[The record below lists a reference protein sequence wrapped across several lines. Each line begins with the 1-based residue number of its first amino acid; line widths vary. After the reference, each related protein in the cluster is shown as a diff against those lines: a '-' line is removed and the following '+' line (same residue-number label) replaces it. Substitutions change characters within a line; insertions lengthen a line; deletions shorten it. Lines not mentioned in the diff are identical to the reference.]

1 MAIAAAHDF
10 AGNCMTPRER
20 IQHLLD
26 AADVR
31 LDGDRPWDVRVND
44 ESFLHRVLAH
54 GSLGL
59 GESYMDGNWDSAELD
74 SMLFRLLDARLD
86 HRVRTLDDYWFAAR
100 ARLFNLPKR
109 RPFEIGRRHYDLG
122 NDLYRAMLGRRLVYS
137 CAYWRQARDL
147 DEAQE
152 HKLDLVCRKLYL
164 GAGMKVLDLG
174 CGWGEAL
181 QFAAERYG
189 VSGVGVT
196 VSEQQVGLARDLCRG
211 LPIEIRLQ
219 DYREV
224 SDRFDRV
231 FSIGMFEH
239 VGAANYRRYFELA
252 RSCLA
257 DDSLF
262 LLHTIGSDESVRST
276 DPWIG
281 KYIFPNSMLPSAAQ
295 ITTALEGLFVIE
307 DWHNFGTDYDRTL
320 TAWRNN
326 VERAWPALRERYD
339 ERFHRMWRYYLS
351 AAMASFR
358 ARRAQLWQIV
368 LSPRGLR
375 GGYVAPR

>member
-1 MAIAAAHDF
+1 
-10 AGNCMTPRER
+10 MTPRDR
-20 IQHLLD
+20 IQHLLE

-31 LDGDRPWDVRVND
+31 FDGGRAWDIRVHD

-59 GESYMDGNWDSAELD
+59 GESYMDGCWDAVELD

-86 HRVRTLDDYWFAAR
+86 RRVRTLDDYWFAAR
-100 ARLFNLPKR
+100 ARLSNLPKR
-109 RPFEIGRRHYDLG
+109 RPFEIGKRHYDLG
-122 NDLYRAMLGRRLVYS
+122 NDLYRAMLGKRLVYS

-152 HKLDLVCRKLYL
+152 HKLDLVCRKLGL
-164 GAGMKVLDLG
+164 GAGMQVLDLG

-181 QFAAERYG
+181 RFAAGRYG
-189 VSGVGVT
+189 VSGAGVT
-196 VSEQQVGLARDLCRG
+196 VSEQQVGLARELCRG
-211 LPIEIRLQ
+211 LPIDIRLQ
-219 DYREV
+219 DYREATG
-224 SDRFDRV
+224 RFDRV

-239 VGAANYRRYFELA
+239 VGVANYRRYFELV

-257 DDSLF
+257 DDGLF
-262 LLHTIGSDESVRST
+262 LLHTIGSDESVHAN

-295 ITTALEGLFVIE
+295 ITAAVEDLFIIE
-307 DWHNFGTDYDRTL
+307 DWHNFGADYDRTL
-320 TAWRNN
+320 IAWRDN
-326 VERAWPALRERYD
+326 VERAWPVLGERYD
-339 ERFHRMWRYYLS
+339 ERFRRMWRYYLS
-351 AAMASFR
+351 ISMASFR
-358 ARRAQLWQIV
+358 ARRSQLWQIV

-375 GGYVAPR
+375 GGYIAPR